1 MKERRRVG
9 EGGRLGATE
18 AGTEKRDEGLNRLRI
33 KKKKTLLY
41 NRRDKQLRIIWIRM
55 DYFCKP
61 QSLKH

>member
-33 KKKKTLLY
+33 KKKDTALQSERQTIKNHLDKNGLL
-41 NRRDKQLRIIWIRM
+41 L
-55 DYFCKP
+55 
-61 QSLKH
+61 